1 MVSVAKYSR
10 AVRTRGNEKSLT
22 RSTWSVGAI
31 FFVNGFVFSNWIP
44 RINEVRDHLGVSN
57 SGLGLSLL
65 GGGLGGFIGSLL
77 VARVV
82 ERVRTKTVVL
92 AASLV
97 MAALVPLVSF
107 VPNAFVLM
115 LLLTSMGFN
124 DVQNDVAFNTQGVMI
139 QTRIGRP
146 IMQRLHGTWSLGMV
160 AGGGAGWLASAA
172 DVPLRT
178 HLFAASLFMV
188 AVVLWAVPGLL
199 DADDPPE
206 PHTEES
212 LASGDRPVL
221 KFAVAI
227 GAMGFGLALLEG
239 MPNDWSSIILHDVFH
254 AGRLKGAGTSTFAAA
269 MLVGRLSG
277 DHISMAIGGRRMFT
291 IGTSMCVA
299 GSVILATAPVTALA
313 FVAYALWGLGVSVL
327 FPQLYEL
334 AARLPGVPPARG
346 MGAMTFGQRL
356 GFLSSAALVGSLAD
370 LTNFRVTMF
379 AVAAAAAALVLGA
392 RTQTR

>member
-1 MVSVAKYSR
+1 MPTGENTTSLNR
-10 AVRTRGNEKSLT
+10 A
-22 RSTWSVGAI
+22 TWSVGTI

-65 GGGLGGFIGSLL
+65 GGGLGGFLGSLL

-92 AASLV
+92 VASLI
-97 MAALVPLVSF
+97 MAVLVPLVAF
-107 VPNAFVLM
+107 VPNALVLM
-115 LLLTSMGFN
+115 LLLTLMGFN

-139 QTRIGRP
+139 QNRIGRP

-172 DVPLRT
+172 DVPLRS
-178 HLFAASLFMV
+178 HLFAASVFMV
-188 AVVLWAVPGLL
+188 LVVLWAVPGLL
-199 DADDPPE
+199 EADDPPE
-206 PHTEES
+206 PHTDES
-212 LASGDRPVL
+212 VSSGDRPVL
-221 KFAVAI
+221 KFAIAI

-239 MPNDWSSIILHDVFH
+239 MPNDWSSIILSDVFH
-254 AGRLKGAGTSTFAAA
+254 AGRLKGAGTSVFAAA
-269 MLVGRLSG
+269 MLVGRLFG
-277 DHISMAIGGRRMFT
+277 DHVSLAIGGRRMFT
-291 IGTSMCVA
+291 IGTWMCVA
-299 GSVILATAPVTALA
+299 GSVILSTAPVTALA
-313 FVAYALWGLGVSVL
+313 FIAYAMWGLGVSVL

-356 GFLSSAALVGSLAD
+356 GFLSSAAVVGAMAD
-370 LTNFRVTMF
+370 LTNFRFTMF
-379 AVAAAAAALVLGA
+379 VVATGAAALVLGA
-392 RTQTR
+392 RTRTR

>member
-1 MVSVAKYSR
+1 MIARVA
-10 AVRTRGNEKSLT
+10 AL
-22 RSTWSVGAI
+22 AA
-31 FFVNGFVFSNWIP
+31 
-44 RINEVRDHLGVSN
+44 
-57 SGLGLSLL
+57 LSLVL
-65 GGGLGGFIGSLL
+65 SGCALIKAAEEPTDLYTVTPKSTFDANIAPVYWQL
-77 VARVV
+77 AV
-82 ERVRTKTVVL
+82 EVPV
-92 AASLV
+92 AASNLNTGRIAIS
-97 MAALVPLVSF
+97 MTPTSSDYYSKAAWTDRAPL
-107 VPNAFVLM
+107 
-115 LLLTSMGFN
+115 
-124 DVQNDVAFNTQGVMI
+124 MI

-160 AGGGAGWLASAA
+160 VGGATGWVASAA
-172 DVPLRT
+172 DVPLRV
-178 HLFAASLFMV
+178 HLFGASVFMV
-188 AVVLWAVPGLL
+188 LVVLWAVRGLL
-199 DADDPPE
+199 GADDPPE

-212 LASGDRPVL
+212 LASGDRPLL

-239 MPNDWSSIILHDVFH
+239 MPNDWSSVVLHDVFH
-254 AGRLKGAGTSTFAAA
+254 AGRLKGAGTSVFATA

-277 DHISMAIGGRRMFT
+277 DHVSMAIGGRRMFT
-291 IGTSMCVA
+291 IGTGMCVA

-356 GFLSSAALVGSLAD
+356 GFLSSAAVVGSLAD

-379 AVAAAAAALVLGA
+379 AVAGAAAALVLSA
-392 RTQTR
+392 RTQTH